1 MVTFSPKC
9 CGNLTFSVK
18 IDEIYVFSHNFG
30 KMSGTLQ
37 AKHHKRLAEVA
48 AHQKSNKISR
58 RALLKF
64 CSKHLVIHQA
74 LAQQANTP
82 ASEGDPQADESIYFE
97 SSNGEIHTTAS
108 SKYENVD
115 LHPTESSTYSY
126 SG

>member
-1 MVTFSPKC
+1 
-9 CGNLTFSVK
+9 
-18 IDEIYVFSHNFG
+18 
-30 KMSGTLQ
+30 MSGTLQ